1 MNIRLNI
8 TLLFSL
14 LVMCILA
21 ALSYAVYYFTENN
34 RQENFKTRLESGA
47 ANRAYLFTV
56 LESNPV
62 SILRKLDKT
71 AIPVVKKRTFLI
83 YDELGKLV
91 YEYNDEGAHSFL
103 VNAEL
108 LDSVKKN
115 GKLFFA
121 KNDLNVAAVYH
132 QFNQQKLIVFY
143 AGIDIDGKQRLKDLR
158 HILAYS
164 LLFGVIITLIVGYIF
179 STQLVKPIKQIVKEV
194 NEISFNNLSE
204 RIN

>member
-1 MNIRLNI
+1 
-8 TLLFSL
+8 
-14 LVMCILA
+14 MCILA